1 MLTIR
6 QNLKEVMTGGN
17 PDRFVKQYEPF
28 TMIMNTP
35 ITRLKPPIG
44 GEIVN
49 EWGITVRWPEGQL
62 GAFPVHDQDH
72 KLVKDITKWRDVVK
86 APDVVK
92 PAESWKPAQETAAA
106 IDRNEKFATVFVAPG
121 IFEHLHYFMGMED
134 AMMNLYEEPEEMK
147 ALIDFLVDWE
157 IKLADE
163 FIKYLKP
170 DALFHHDDWGSQINS
185 FMSPATFEE
194 FLLPAYKKI
203 YGHYKANGVELIVH
217 HSDSYAANLVP
228 FMIEM
233 GMDIWQG
240 VMSTN
245 NTPELIK
252 KYGGKLTFMG
262 DVDSGVID
270 FPGWTEEIIQR
281 EVERACRNCGKH
293 YFIPGASQG
302 LAISSF
308 PGVYEA
314 TDAAI
319 DRMTKEMF

>member
-1 MLTIR
+1 
-6 QNLKEVMTGGN
+6 MTGGN

-62 GAFPVHDQDH
+62 GAFPVHDEEH
-72 KLVKDITKWRDVVK
+72 KLVKDITKWRESVK
-86 APDVVK
+86 APDIIK
-92 PAESWKPAQETAAA
+92 PDEAWKPAQEAAA
-106 IDRNEKFATVFVAPG
+106 AVNKDEKYVTVFVAPG

-134 AMMNLYEEPEEMK
+134 ALMNFYEEPEYMK
-147 ALIDFLVDWE
+147 EIIDFLVEWE

-163 FIKYLKP
+163 FIKHIKP
-170 DALFHHDDWGSQINS
+170 DALFHHDDWGSQLNS
-185 FMSPATFEE
+185 FVSPATFEE

-203 YGHYKANGVELIVH
+203 YGHYKANGVEMIVH

-228 FMIEM
+228 FMIDM
-233 GMDIWQG
+233 GIDIWQG

-245 NTPELIK
+245 HTPELIK
-252 KYGGKLTFMG
+252 QYGGQITFMG

-270 FPGWTEEIIQR
+270 FPGWSEEIIQR
-281 EVERACRNCGKH
+281 EVERACRNCGKL

-308 PGVYEA
+308 PGVYQA
-314 TDAAI
+314 TDDAI